1 MTHDRSG
8 PVLDAALAV
17 FCQYGYAKTTMSD
30 VARAAGISR
39 AALYLHF
46 STKEELFRAG
56 SRRAHAQAL
65 AAADAALATPRHV
78 ITRVDRAMSAYITEL
93 TAPTAASPHSGE
105 LLDAGLSVTA
115 DIVAESNHALLDRLA
130 TALDTAAAAGEIQLD
145 VPGIELAQVLVA
157 AAEGLKRAIPDARTW
172 RDRRALFFRL
182 VEAALR

>member
-1 MTHDRSG
+1 MTDDRSG

-39 AALYLHF
+39 ALLYLHF

-65 AAADAALATPRHV
+65 AAADAALATPQHV

-93 TAPTAASPHSGE
+93 TAPTAASPHSCE

-115 DIVAESNHALLDRLA
+115 DIVTESNSALLDKLA
-130 TALDTAAAAGEIQLD
+130 AALDAAAAAGEIQLD
-145 VPGIELAQVLVA
+145 VPGIELAQVLIA
-157 AAEGLKRAIPDARTW
+157 AAEGLKRAIPDPQTW

-182 VEAALR
+182 VEGALR